1 MCTFESMLLIS
12 VLLLRYIGEKQAQMQ
27 VSMYKGLAIDLCL
40 RSFFEKDVGAIS
52 GDINYHIQF
61 AV

>member
-1 MCTFESMLLIS
+1 MLLIS